1 MTLFIS
7 STTFAALTP
16 NETPA
21 PAAERVYGEIYD
33 AVVDHRLPP
42 GMRLREEELAHGA
55 QAVALGA
62 RPLPEPVRCLM
73 KVGAKAM
80 TGSTYW
86 V

>member
-1 MTLFIS
+1 M
-7 STTFAALTP
+7 AL
-16 NETPA
+16 A
-21 PAAERVYGEIYD
+21 
-33 AVVDHRLPP
+33 
-42 GMRLREEELAHGA
+42 
-55 QAVALGA
+55 A